1 MSLEGMSKHLFFLS
15 NLLIL
20 FLIFSCAPKK
30 QDISAYD
37 LKRVLERFAQNRVQ
51 TGLMA
56 DTKRPTPTD
65 MALFEEACE
74 VYRLSI
80 PEAKE
85 MLKKENKDLY
95 ESIYGNE

>member
-1 MSLEGMSKHLFFLS
+1 MSKHLFSLACI
-15 NLLIL
+15 LISL
-20 FLIFSCAPKK
+20 FLWSCAPKK
-30 QDISAYD
+30 QEINAYD
-37 LKRVLERFAQNRVQ
+37 LKRVLERFAQNRIQ

-65 MALFEEACE
+65 IQLFEEACE

-80 PEAKE
+80 PEAKV
-85 MLKKENKDLY
+85 MLKKDNKALY

>member
-1 MSLEGMSKHLFFLS
+1 MNLEGMSKHLFFS
-15 NLLIL
+15 LIL
-20 FLIFSCAPKK
+20 GFSLILTSCAPKK
-30 QDISAYD
+30 QEINAYD
-37 LKRVLERFAQNRVQ
+37 LKRVLERFAQNRIQ

-56 DTKRPTPTD
+56 DTKRPTPSD
-65 MALFEEACE
+65 IQLFEEACD

-85 MLKKENKDLY
+85 LLKKDNKALY

>member
-1 MSLEGMSKHLFFLS
+1 MSKHLFSLACITIS
-15 NLLIL
+15 L
-20 FLIFSCAPKK
+20 FLVSCAPKK
-30 QDISAYD
+30 QEINAYD
-37 LKRVLERFAQNRVQ
+37 LKRVLERFAQNRIQ

-56 DTKRPTPTD
+56 DTKRPTPSD
-65 MALFEEACE
+65 VQLFEEACD

-85 MLKKENKDLY
+85 MLKKENKALY

>member
-1 MSLEGMSKHLFFLS
+1 MSKHLFFLPTF
-15 NLLIL
+15 LLL
-20 FLIFSCAPKK
+20 SLLLSCAPKK
-30 QDISAYD
+30 QEIDTYD
-37 LKRVLERFAQNRVQ
+37 LKRVLERFAQNRIQ

-56 DTKRPTPTD
+56 DTKRPTPAD
-65 MALFEEACE
+65 SVLFEEACE

-85 MLKKENKDLY
+85 MLKKENKGLY

>member
-1 MSLEGMSKHLFFLS
+1 MSKHLFSLACITIS
-15 NLLIL
+15 L
-20 FLIFSCAPKK
+20 FLFSCAPKK
-30 QDISAYD
+30 QEINAYD
-37 LKRVLERFAQNRVQ
+37 LKRVLERFAQNRIQ

-56 DTKRPTPTD
+56 DTKRPTPSD
-65 MALFEEACE
+65 VQLFEEACD

-85 MLKKENKDLY
+85 MLKKENKALY

>member
-1 MSLEGMSKHLFFLS
+1 MSKHLFSLACITLS
-15 NLLIL
+15 L
-20 FLIFSCAPKK
+20 FLVSCAPKK
-30 QDISAYD
+30 QEINAYD
-37 LKRVLERFAQNRVQ
+37 LKRVLERFAQNRIQ

-56 DTKRPTPTD
+56 DTKRPTPSD
-65 MALFEEACE
+65 VQLFEEACD

-85 MLKKENKDLY
+85 MLKKENKALY

>member
-1 MSLEGMSKHLFFLS
+1 MSKHLFLFANLVLSIFLV
-15 NLLIL
+15 
-20 FLIFSCAPKK
+20 SCAPKK
-30 QDISAYD
+30 QEINAYD
-37 LKRVLERFAQNRVQ
+37 LKRVLERFAQNRIQ

-56 DTKRPTPTD
+56 DTKRPTPSD
-65 MALFEEACE
+65 IQLFEEACD

-85 MLKKENKDLY
+85 MLKKDNKALF

>member
-1 MSLEGMSKHLFFLS
+1 MSNHLFSLACITLS
-15 NLLIL
+15 L
-20 FLIFSCAPKK
+20 FLVSCAPKK
-30 QDISAYD
+30 QEINAYD
-37 LKRVLERFAQNRVQ
+37 LKRVLERFAQNRIQ

-56 DTKRPTPTD
+56 DTKRPTPSD
-65 MALFEEACE
+65 VQLFEEACD

-85 MLKKENKDLY
+85 MLKKENKALY

>member
-1 MSLEGMSKHLFFLS
+1 MLKHLFFFPTF
-15 NLLIL
+15 LIL
-20 FLIFSCAPKK
+20 SLILSCAPKK
-30 QDISAYD
+30 QEIDAYD
-37 LKRVLERFAQNRVQ
+37 LKRVLERFAQNRIQ

-56 DTKRPTPTD
+56 DSKRPTPTD

-85 MLKKENKDLY
+85 MLKKENKALY